1 MRLIASLS
9 LALISGL
16 AWAQA
21 PVRVDNVRL
30 WAAPDYT
37 RVVFDLS
44 GPVEHRV
51 SLLKD
56 PARLLVEIP
65 NARGG
70 VNLES
75 LEGKGL
81 VQSLKAAP
89 GEAQSLR
96 VLIQSA
102 GGADIRPKSFLLKP
116 AEQYGHRLVVDL
128 YPPQAA
134 AEAVKSVKQLDTTGQ
149 RDVVVAVDAGHGG
162 DDPGARGRNGA
173 WEKDITLAIARKLA
187 AHINRQPGMKAVLV
201 RDGDYY
207 LGLRSRM
214 AAAREHKADMFL
226 SIHADAFHD
235 SRVRGSS
242 VYILSD
248 RGASSEAAKWLADK
262 ENASDLVG
270 GVSLED
276 KDQMLASV
284 LLDLSQ
290 NYTLESS
297 AYLAKHLLGE
307 MSDVGKVHRHYVERA
322 SFMVLKSPDIPSV
335 LVETA
340 FISNPDEEKRLQD
353 PAHQEKLA
361 RSMRDGILSYLNRY
375 PPPGTRFAKRNQTV
389 ASGDGT
395 PGLP

>member
-1 MRLIASLS
+1 MRLIASLT

-30 WAAPDYT
+30 WAAPDHT

-65 NARGG
+65 NARSAMNME
-70 VNLES
+70 V

-116 AEQYGHRLVVDL
+116 GEQYGHRLVVDL

-134 AEAVKSVKQLDTTGQ
+134 AEAVKSVKQLDTAGQ
-149 RDVVVAVDAGHGG
+149 RDVVVAIDAGHGG
-162 DDPGARGRNGA
+162 DDPGARGKNGA

-214 AAAREHKADMFL
+214 AAAREYKADMFL

-297 AYLAKHLLGE
+297 AYLARHLLNE
-307 MSDVGKVHRHYVERA
+307 MDNVGKVHRHYVERA

-340 FISNPDEEKRLQD
+340 FISNPEEERRLQD

-361 RSMRDGILSYLNRY
+361 FSMHNGILSYLNRY
-375 PPPGTRFAKRNQTV
+375 PPPGTRFAKRSQTV
-389 ASGDGT
+389 ASGDST
-395 PGLP
+395 PGAP